1 MFFISPYRLDP
12 KTSWLLINVSIFSV
26 ARNPQPWTLPRTTTS
41 AESLFSTFGRRV
53 SWYLGGENITRRV
66 WKAPHVRNASPQILT
81 PRSFAGW
88 SQMFQMIIFSFC
100 FAEIEII
107 HTQKRNQ
114 QVQNCSHV
122 CAAAVLLVQKW
133 CLAVH
138 VTCIHPPPSQ
148 NWRYA
153 PLQWILKICTT
164 DIPHWPCLYQP
175 SPSFPLWQWS
185 HHRACHDSI
194 LERFSRSMSG
204 TEHLAVKQGVF
215 FPKKLK
221 YGKPMLVRW
230 IYVDVDR
237 PRYT

>member
-1 MFFISPYRLDP
+1 MFFISPNRLDP

-53 SWYLGGENITRRV
+53 SWYWGRKYYSPGVKSSSCEECFSTDSDTTLLCRLVANVSDDNFQFLFCRNWNYSHPEKEPTGAKLFPCMCRRR
-66 WKAPHVRNASPQILT
+66 AA
-81 PRSFAGW
+81 
-88 SQMFQMIIFSFC
+88 
-100 FAEIEII
+100 
-107 HTQKRNQ
+107 
-114 QVQNCSHV
+114 CSKMV
-122 CAAAVLLVQKW
+122 PCS
-133 CLAVH
+133 
-138 VTCIHPPPSQ
+138 TCIHPPPSQ

-221 YGKPMLVRW
+221 YRKPMLVRW

>member
-1 MFFISPYRLDP
+1 MSLFCREMLKYDKNCNKRAMRKWFWIKSGCEESPALNFASHHHQRWEPLLHIRKASLLVSWGRKYYSPGVKSSSCEECFSTDSDTTLLCRLVA
-12 KTSWLLINVSIFSV
+12 NVSDDNFQFLFC
-26 ARNPQPWTLPRTTTS
+26 RNWNYSHPEKEPTG
-41 AESLFSTFGRRV
+41 AKLFPCMCRR
-53 SWYLGGENITRRV
+53 R
-66 WKAPHVRNASPQILT
+66 AA
-81 PRSFAGW
+81 
-88 SQMFQMIIFSFC
+88 
-100 FAEIEII
+100 
-107 HTQKRNQ
+107 
-114 QVQNCSHV
+114 CSKMV
-122 CAAAVLLVQKW
+122 PCS
-133 CLAVH
+133 
-138 VTCIHPPPSQ
+138 TCIHPPPSQ

-204 TEHLAVKQGVF
+204 TEHLAVKQG
-215 FPKKLK
+215 
-221 YGKPMLVRW
+221 GKPMLVRW